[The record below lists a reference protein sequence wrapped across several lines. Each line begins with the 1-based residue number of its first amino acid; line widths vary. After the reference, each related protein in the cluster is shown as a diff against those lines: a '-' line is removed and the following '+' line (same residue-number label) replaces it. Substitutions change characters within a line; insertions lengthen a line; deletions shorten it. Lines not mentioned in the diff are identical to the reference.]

1 MSLKKFFTSRAFF
14 IQIILAIILVAIII
28 TFTLQRL
35 KSYTRHGESFPV
47 PQLEGLSINEVE
59 TVIGQN
65 NLNLKYKIIDSLY
78 ANDALPGTVIEQ
90 VPSAG
95 FHVKQNRVIFLTIM
109 PTMSEKVALPK
120 LTDISFRQALGL
132 IENCGL
138 ILGKITYEPSEY
150 NNLVLKVEQDTT
162 EILEGD
168 IIQKGS
174 SVDLVIGTNSGVQD
188 TPLPDLTGMSY
199 LQAEELLSSYMLNTG
214 TVEWDETIISSEDT
228 LFAFIWKQ
236 YPSKNIRLV
245 SLGTSV
251 DFWLTLDSLKLPQP
265 VLKEL
270 E

>member
-14 IQIILAIILVAIII
+14 IQLILAIILVAIII
-28 TFTLQRL
+28 SFTLQRL

-59 TVIGQN
+59 AVIGQN
-65 NLNLKYKIIDSLY
+65 NLKFKVIDSLY
-78 ANDALPGTVIEQ
+78 ATGALPGTVIEQ
-90 VPSAG
+90 VPNAG
-95 FHVKQNRVIFLTIM
+95 FKVKQNRVIFLTIM
-109 PTMSEKVALPK
+109 PIMSEKVALPK

-138 ILGKITYEPSEY
+138 VLGEITYEPSEY

-174 SVDLVIGTNSGVQD
+174 SVNFVIGTNSGVQD
-188 TPLPDLTGMSY
+188 TPLPDLTGMQY
-199 LQAEELLSSYMLNTG
+199 LQAEELLSSYMLNTS
-214 TVEWDETIISSEDT
+214 TVEWDKTIISSEDS
-228 LFAFIWKQ
+228 LSAFIWKQ

-251 DFWLTLDSLKLPQP
+251 DLWLTLDSLKLPQP
-265 VLKEL
+265 ALNEL

>member
-14 IQIILAIILVAIII
+14 TQLILALILVAIII

-35 KSYTRHGESFPV
+35 KTYTRHGESFPV

-59 TVIGQN
+59 AVIDQN
-65 NLNLKYKIIDSLY
+65 NLKYKIIDSLY
-78 ANDALPGTVIEQ
+78 ATDALPGTVIEQ

-109 PTMSEKVALPK
+109 PIMSEKVALPK

-132 IENCGL
+132 IENSGL
-138 ILGKITYEPSEY
+138 ILGKITYESSEY

-162 EILEGD
+162 EIFEGE

-214 TVEWDETIISSEDT
+214 EVEWDETIISSEDT
-228 LFAFIWKQ
+228 LSAFIWKQ

-265 VLKEL
+265 VLNEL